1 MAALDAFGAP
11 DVIIADYHLDL
22 GDGVAA
28 IRALRERFG
37 RSTPAILA
45 TADRSLE
52 VRDEAERADVRRH
65 VQAAEARAIEGAADP
80 LRRAARGGGVT
91 VRGIARARV
100 RLRPPRPYSIYL
112 LICAGSLLALS

>member
-1 MAALDAFGAP
+1 MLEHLSQTLDVFGPP

-28 IRALRERFG
+28 IRGLRQRFG

-52 VRDEAERADVRRH
+52 VRDEAARADVIVMTKPLKPAPLRAQLTRYAALRE
-65 VQAAEARAIEGAADP
+65 AAE
-80 LRRAARGGGVT
+80 
-91 VRGIARARV
+91 
-100 RLRPPRPYSIYL
+100 
-112 LICAGSLLALS
+112 